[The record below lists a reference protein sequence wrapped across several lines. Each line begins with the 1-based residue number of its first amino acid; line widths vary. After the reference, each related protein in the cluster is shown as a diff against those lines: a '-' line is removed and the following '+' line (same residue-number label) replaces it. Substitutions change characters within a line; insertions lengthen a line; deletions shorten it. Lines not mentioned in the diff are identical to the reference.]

1 MPLSRTLGE
10 LAADLQVRLGFG
22 SAGAGAGVNLAIM
35 YNFLYNGQLQ
45 LYWSGDW
52 RGCRTYV
59 DKTLADAATR
69 VDYPDEIHPERI
81 AGISVLYNGIWT
93 PYLEEGIRPEDYT
106 NQDRAGPPSRV
117 DYYDQIEFWPL
128 SDQAYSV
135 RIFGQKP
142 LSRFTQSTDETTLDP
157 DLVFLHALANAKA
170 HYKHSDAQFYADQ
183 LGSMLTN
190 VRSRNWSKRTFD
202 FQPISSPTPKPQV
215 VGRI

>member
-22 SAGAGAGVNLAIM
+22 SAGAGAGVNLALM

-45 LYWSGDW
+45 LYWSADW
-52 RGCRTYV
+52 KGCRTYV
-59 DKTLADAATR
+59 TKTLPNAATR
-69 VDYPDEIHPERI
+69 IDYPDEIHPERI
-81 AGISVLYNGIWT
+81 SGISVNYNGVWT
-93 PYLEEGIRPEDYT
+93 PYIDEGIDPEAYT
-106 NQDRAGPPSRV
+106 NQENAGPPSRV
-117 DYYDQIEFWPL
+117 DYYNQIEFFPL
-128 SDQAYSV
+128 SDRVYSV

-142 LSRFTQSTDETTLDP
+142 LTRFTQSTDQTTLDP

-183 LGSMLTN
+183 LSSLLTG
-190 VRSRNWSKRTFD
+190 VRSRNWSKRVFD
-202 FQPISSPTPKPQV
+202 HQPRSTPLPKPQV